1 MGLELQA
8 LQQEIGGA
16 APATKMRFIP
26 VLLAAPTSPALQIA
40 QNRDR
45 NSTAPLG
52 SADAMLPPG
61 YWQKKASSS
70 ASAVTG
76 QNNSFRDGCGH
87 GRQAPPRHSKLWR
100 GSQPSSLLV
109 RVAVGSPCGQQ
120 LVERLIH
127 VAGDVDAVRR
137 AC

>member
-1 MGLELQA
+1 MVWTAEPISFGWQA
-8 LQQEIGGA
+8 S
-16 APATKMRFIP
+16 R
-26 VLLAAPTSPALQIA
+26 TSPI
-40 QNRDR
+40 
-45 NSTAPLG
+45 
-52 SADAMLPPG
+52 
-61 YWQKKASSS
+61 
-70 ASAVTG
+70 AVTV
-76 QNNSFRDGCGH
+76 QSSTFRDSCGH
-87 GRQAPPRHSKLWR
+87 GSPAPARHSKLWR